1 MENIGFFYEYEYDRI
16 SAPDMKFP
24 GVVAVVRDRHPGV
37 VGHHVVVDGEDG
49 LAVRPEPGHLV
60 APQVVDDTGEA
71 RLPPGSH
78 SHVVYRVDELR
89 RAGHH

>member
-1 MENIGFFYEYEYDRI
+1 
-16 SAPDMKFP
+16 MKFP
-24 GVVAVVRDRHPGV
+24 CVVTIVRDRHPVV

-60 APQVVDDTGEA
+60 SLQVVDHAGEA
-71 RLPPGSH
+71 GLPPGRH

-89 RAGHH
+89 RAGQH

>member
-1 MENIGFFYEYEYDRI
+1 MLCDRI

-60 APQVVDDTGEA
+60 SLQVVDDTGEA
-71 RLPPGSH
+71 RLPPGRH
-78 SHVVYRVDELR
+78 GHVVYRVDELWCAAQHWQGR
-89 RAGHH
+89 R